1 MPFATVQGALELGM
15 IYAIMSFGV
24 YLSFRILDIPDLSV
38 DGSFITGCAASAVCC
53 IMGQPLLGVFAA
65 FLVGGAAGALTGL
78 LQTKCKIQPILAGI
92 LVMTGLYT
100 INYKLMGNTP
110 NISLF
115 GKDTLFSKAA
125 EILPEKYAGFIV
137 CVVLLVTLMIFLY
150 LFLKT
155 QLGMCLRATGDN
167 EAMVRASSINSDNM
181 KILGLS
187 LANALVALGGGVL
200 AQYQSFADVND
211 GIGKLV
217 IGLASIIVGEAFF
230 GKKTVLRSFLSVVAG
245 AIVYRFILTVA
256 LQLGVG
262 ATDQR
267 LLSACLVT
275 LAISFP
281 VFKGYL
287 EKRRKRHAN
296 L

>member
-1 MPFATVQGALELGM
+1 MAISTIQGALELGM

-24 YLSFRILDIPDLSV
+24 FISFRILDIPDLSV
-38 DGSFITGCAASAVCC
+38 DGTFITGCATSAIFTVNGYPMIGV
-53 IMGQPLLGVFAA
+53 IMA
-65 FLVGGAAGALTGL
+65 FIAGGLAGFVTGL
-78 LQTKCKIQPILAGI
+78 LQTKCKIQPILSGI

-100 INYKLMGNTP
+100 INYKIMGNTP

-115 GKDTLFSKAA
+115 DKETIFSRATAFLDSEYTDFIICIILLVIIMTFLFS
-125 EILPEKYAGFIV
+125 F
-137 CVVLLVTLMIFLY
+137 M
-150 LFLKT
+150 KT

-167 EAMVRASSINSDNM
+167 EAMVRASSINSDTM
-181 KILGLS
+181 KLLGLA
-187 LANALVALGGGVL
+187 LANGLVALGGGVL

-230 GKKTVLRSFLSVVAG
+230 GRKTLLRSFLSVISG
-245 AIVYRFILTVA
+245 AVVYRFILSIA

-267 LLSACLVT
+267 LLSAVLVT

-287 EKRRKRHAN
+287 AKRRKRSC
-296 L
+296 

>member
-1 MPFATVQGALELGM
+1 MALSTIQGALELGM

-24 YLSFRILDIPDLSV
+24 FISFRILDIPDLSV
-38 DGSFITGCAASAVCC
+38 DGTFITGCATSAIFAVNGYPVIGV
-53 IMGQPLLGVFAA
+53 IMA
-65 FLVGGAAGALTGL
+65 FLAGGLAGFVTGL
-78 LQTKCKIQPILAGI
+78 LQTKCKIQPILSGI

-100 INYKLMGNTP
+100 INYKIMGNTP

-115 GKDTLFSKAA
+115 DQETIFSRASA
-125 EILPEKYAGFIV
+125 LLDSEYTNFIV
-137 CVVLLVTLMIFLY
+137 CIVLLVIIMIFL
-150 LFLKT
+150 FTFMKT

-167 EAMVRASSINSDNM
+167 EAMVRASSINSDAM
-181 KILGLS
+181 KLLGLA
-187 LANALVALGGGVL
+187 LANGLVALGGGVL

-230 GKKTVLRSFLSVVAG
+230 GRKTLLRSFLSVISG
-245 AIVYRFILTVA
+245 AIVYRFILSIA
-256 LQLGVG
+256 LQMGVG

-267 LLSACLVT
+267 LLSAALVT

-287 EKRRKRHAN
+287 AKRRKRSC
-296 L
+296 

>member
-1 MPFATVQGALELGM
+1 MAFSTMQGALELGM

-24 YLSFRILDIPDLSV
+24 YVSFRILDIPDLTV
-38 DGSFITGCAASAVCC
+38 DGSFITGCAASATFCV
-53 IMGQPLLGVFAA
+53 MGHPILGIVMA
-65 FLVGGAAGALTGL
+65 FVVGGCAGACTGI
-78 LQTKCKIQPILAGI
+78 LQTKCKIQPILSGI

-100 INYKLMGNTP
+100 LNYKLMGNTP

-115 GKDTLFSKAA
+115 DVETIFTKVSALIESDY
-125 EILPEKYAGFIV
+125 INFIV
-137 CVVLLVTLMIFLY
+137 CILLLSILMILLY

-167 EAMVRASSINSDNM
+167 EAMVRASSINSDAM

-230 GKKTVLRSFLSVVAG
+230 GHKTVLRSFLSVVAG
-245 AIVYRFILTVA
+245 AIVYRFILTIA
-256 LQLGVG
+256 LQMGVG

-267 LLSACLVT
+267 LLSAGLVT

-281 VFKGYL
+281 VFKGYIA
-287 EKRRKRHAN
+287 KRRKRRC
-296 L
+296 

>member
-1 MPFATVQGALELGM
+1 MALSTIQGALELGM

-24 YLSFRILDIPDLSV
+24 FISFRILDIPDLSV
-38 DGSFITGCAASAVCC
+38 DGTFITGCATSAIFTVNGYPV
-53 IMGQPLLGVFAA
+53 IGVLMA
-65 FLVGGAAGALTGL
+65 FLAGGLAGFVTGL
-78 LQTKCKIQPILAGI
+78 LQTKCKIQPILSGI

-100 INYKLMGNTP
+100 INYKIMGNTP

-115 GKDTLFSKAA
+115 DQETIFSRASA
-125 EILPEKYAGFIV
+125 LLDSEYTNFIV
-137 CVVLLVTLMIFLY
+137 CIVLLVIIMIFL
-150 LFLKT
+150 FTFMKT

-167 EAMVRASSINSDNM
+167 EAMVRASSINSDAM
-181 KILGLS
+181 KLLGLA
-187 LANALVALGGGVL
+187 LANGLVALGGGVL

-217 IGLASIIVGEAFF
+217 IGLASIIVGEAFL
-230 GKKTVLRSFLSVVAG
+230 GRKTLLRSFLSVVSG
-245 AIVYRFILTVA
+245 AVVYRFILSIA

-267 LLSACLVT
+267 LLSAALVT

-287 EKRRKRHAN
+287 AKRRKRSC
-296 L
+296 

>member
-1 MPFATVQGALELGM
+1 MALSTIQGALELGM

-24 YLSFRILDIPDLSV
+24 FISFRILDIPDLSV
-38 DGSFITGCAASAVCC
+38 DGTFITGCATSAIFAVNGYPMIGV
-53 IMGQPLLGVFAA
+53 IMA
-65 FLVGGAAGALTGL
+65 FLAGGLAGFVTGL
-78 LQTKCKIQPILAGI
+78 LQTKCKIQPILSGI

-100 INYKLMGNTP
+100 INYKIMGNTP

-115 GKDTLFSKAA
+115 DKETIFSRAAAFLDSEYTDFIICIILLVIIMTFLFS
-125 EILPEKYAGFIV
+125 F
-137 CVVLLVTLMIFLY
+137 M
-150 LFLKT
+150 KT

-167 EAMVRASSINSDNM
+167 EAMVRASSINSDTM
-181 KILGLS
+181 KLLGLA
-187 LANALVALGGGVL
+187 LANGLVALGGGVL

-230 GKKTVLRSFLSVVAG
+230 GRKTLLRSFLSVVSG
-245 AIVYRFILTVA
+245 AVVYRFILSIA

-267 LLSACLVT
+267 LLSAALVT

-287 EKRRKRHAN
+287 AKRRKRSC
-296 L
+296 

>member
-1 MPFATVQGALELGM
+1 MALSTIQGALELGM

-24 YLSFRILDIPDLSV
+24 FISFRILDIPDLSV
-38 DGSFITGCAASAVCC
+38 DGTFITGCATSA
-53 IMGQPLLGVFAA
+53 IFAVNGYPVIGIFMA
-65 FLVGGAAGALTGL
+65 FLAGGLAGFVTGL
-78 LQTKCKIQPILAGI
+78 LQTKCKIQPILSGI

-100 INYKLMGNTP
+100 INYKIMGNTP

-115 GKDTLFSKAA
+115 DQETIFSRASA
-125 EILPEKYAGFIV
+125 LLDSEYTNFIV
-137 CVVLLVTLMIFLY
+137 CIVLLVIIMIFL
-150 LFLKT
+150 FTFMKT

-167 EAMVRASSINSDNM
+167 EAMVRASSINSDAM
-181 KILGLS
+181 KLLGLA
-187 LANALVALGGGVL
+187 LANGLVALGGGVL

-230 GKKTVLRSFLSVVAG
+230 GRKTLLRSFLSVISG
-245 AIVYRFILTVA
+245 AIVYRFILSIA
-256 LQLGVG
+256 LQMGVG

-267 LLSACLVT
+267 LLSAALVT

-281 VFKGYL
+281 VFKSYL
-287 EKRRKRHAN
+287 AKRRKRSC
-296 L
+296 

>member
-1 MPFATVQGALELGM
+1 MALSTIQGALELGM

-24 YLSFRILDIPDLSV
+24 FISFRILDIPDLSV
-38 DGSFITGCAASAVCC
+38 DGTFITGCATSAIFAVNGYPV
-53 IMGQPLLGVFAA
+53 IGVLMA
-65 FLVGGAAGALTGL
+65 FLAGGLAGFVTGL
-78 LQTKCKIQPILAGI
+78 LQTKCKIQPILSGI

-100 INYKLMGNTP
+100 INYKIMGNTP

-115 GKDTLFSKAA
+115 DQETIFSCASA
-125 EILPEKYAGFIV
+125 LLDSEYTNFIV
-137 CVVLLVTLMIFLY
+137 CIVLLVIIMIFL
-150 LFLKT
+150 FTFMKT

-167 EAMVRASSINSDNM
+167 EAMVRASSINSDAM
-181 KILGLS
+181 KLLGLA
-187 LANALVALGGGVL
+187 LANGLVALGGGVL

-230 GKKTVLRSFLSVVAG
+230 GRKTLLRSFLSVISG
-245 AIVYRFILTVA
+245 AIVYRFILSIA
-256 LQLGVG
+256 LQMGVG

-267 LLSACLVT
+267 LLSAVLVT

-287 EKRRKRHAN
+287 AKRRKRSC
-296 L
+296 

>member
-1 MPFATVQGALELGM
+1 MALSTIQGALELGM

-24 YLSFRILDIPDLSV
+24 FISFRILDIPDLSV
-38 DGSFITGCAASAVCC
+38 DGTFITGCATSAIFAVNGYPV
-53 IMGQPLLGVFAA
+53 IGVLMA
-65 FLVGGAAGALTGL
+65 FLAGGLAGFVTGL
-78 LQTKCKIQPILAGI
+78 LQTKCNIQPILSGI

-100 INYKLMGNTP
+100 INYKIMGNTP

-115 GKDTLFSKAA
+115 DQETIFSRASA
-125 EILPEKYAGFIV
+125 LLDSEYTNFIV
-137 CVVLLVTLMIFLY
+137 CIVLLVIIMIFL
-150 LFLKT
+150 FTFMKT

-167 EAMVRASSINSDNM
+167 EAMVRASSINSDAM
-181 KILGLS
+181 KLLGLA
-187 LANALVALGGGVL
+187 LANGLVALGGGVL

-230 GKKTVLRSFLSVVAG
+230 GRKTLLRSFLSVVSG
-245 AIVYRFILTVA
+245 AVVYRFILSIA

-267 LLSACLVT
+267 LLSAALVT

-287 EKRRKRHAN
+287 AKRRKRSC
-296 L
+296 

>member
-1 MPFATVQGALELGM
+1 MALSTIQGALELGM

-24 YLSFRILDIPDLSV
+24 YISFRILDIPDLTV
-38 DGSFITGCAASAVCC
+38 DGSFITGCAASAIFCVN
-53 IMGQPLLGVFAA
+53 GQPIIGIIMA
-65 FLVGGAAGALTGL
+65 FIVGGLAGACTGL

-92 LVMTGLYT
+92 LVMSGLYT
-100 INYKLMGNTP
+100 INYKVMGNTP

-115 GKDTLFSKAA
+115 GSETIFTQMNQLMNS
-125 EILPEKYAGFIV
+125 PYATFVV
-137 CVVLLVTLMIFLY
+137 CIVVLGILMFLLY
-150 LFLKT
+150 RFLKT

-167 EAMVRASSINSDNM
+167 EAMVRASSINSDAM
-181 KILGLS
+181 KILGLT

-230 GKKTVLRSFLSVVAG
+230 GKKSILRSFLAVVAG
-245 AIVYRFILTVA
+245 AIVYRFLLTFA

-267 LLSACLVT
+267 LLSAALVT

-287 EKRRKRHAN
+287 AKRRKRHVSI
-296 L
+296 

>member
-1 MPFATVQGALELGM
+1 MALSTIQGALELGM

-24 YLSFRILDIPDLSV
+24 FISFRILDIPDLSV
-38 DGSFITGCAASAVCC
+38 DGTFITGCATSAIFAVNGYPMIGV
-53 IMGQPLLGVFAA
+53 IMA
-65 FLVGGAAGALTGL
+65 FLAGGLAGFVTGL
-78 LQTKCKIQPILAGI
+78 LQTKSKIQPILSGI

-100 INYKLMGNTP
+100 INYKIMGNTP

-115 GKDTLFSKAA
+115 DKETIFSRAAAFLDSEYTDFIICIILLVIIMTFLFS
-125 EILPEKYAGFIV
+125 F
-137 CVVLLVTLMIFLY
+137 M
-150 LFLKT
+150 KT

-167 EAMVRASSINSDNM
+167 EAMVRASSINSDTM
-181 KILGLS
+181 KLLGLA
-187 LANALVALGGGVL
+187 LANGLVALGGGVL

-230 GKKTVLRSFLSVVAG
+230 GRKTLLRSFLSVVSG
-245 AIVYRFILTVA
+245 AVVYRFILSIA

-267 LLSACLVT
+267 LLSAALVT

-287 EKRRKRHAN
+287 AKRRKRSC
-296 L
+296 

>member
-1 MPFATVQGALELGM
+1 MAFSTIQGAFELGM

-24 YLSFRILDIPDLSV
+24 YISFRILDIPDLTV
-38 DGSFITGCAASAVCC
+38 DGSFITGCAASAIFCVNGHP
-53 IMGQPLLGVFAA
+53 ILGILMA
-65 FLVGGAAGALTGL
+65 FIVGGCAGACTGL
-78 LQTKCKIQPILAGI
+78 LQTKCKIQPILSGI

-115 GKDTLFSKAA
+115 DEATIFTMFAS
-125 EILPEKYAGFIV
+125 ILENSYANLIICIG
-137 CVVLLVTLMIFLY
+137 LLALVMLLLY
-150 LFLKT
+150 LFLNT

-167 EAMVRASSINSDNM
+167 EAMVRASSINSDAM
-181 KILGLS
+181 KILGLF

-200 AQYQSFADVND
+200 TQYQSFADVND

-230 GKKTVLRSFLSVVAG
+230 GHKTVLRSFLSVVAG
-245 AIVYRFILTVA
+245 AIVYRFLLTFA
-256 LQLGVG
+256 LQMGVG

-267 LLSACLVT
+267 LLSAALVS

-281 VFKGYL
+281 VFKGYMA
-287 EKRRKRHAN
+287 KRRKRRC
-296 L
+296 

>member
-1 MPFATVQGALELGM
+1 MAFSTIQGAFELGM

-24 YLSFRILDIPDLSV
+24 YVSFRILDIPDLTV
-38 DGSFITGCAASAVCC
+38 DGSFITGCAASAIFCV
-53 IMGQPLLGVFAA
+53 MGYPILGIVMA
-65 FLVGGAAGALTGL
+65 FIVGGCAGACTGI
-78 LQTKCKIQPILAGI
+78 LQTKCKIQPILSGI

-115 GKDTLFSKAA
+115 EKETIFSKIAVFF
-125 EILPEKYAGFIV
+125 ESEHSDFFV
-137 CVVLLVTLMIFLY
+137 CVGLLGILMLLLY
-150 LFLKT
+150 AFLKT

-167 EAMVRASSINSDNM
+167 EAMVRASSINSDAM

-187 LANALVALGGGVL
+187 IANALVAFGGGVL

-230 GKKTVLRSFLSVVAG
+230 GHKTILRSFLAVVAG
-245 AIVYRFILTVA
+245 AIVYRFILTIA
-256 LQLGVG
+256 LQMGVG

-267 LLSACLVT
+267 LLSAGLVT

-287 EKRRKRHAN
+287 AKRRKRRC
-296 L
+296 

>member
-1 MPFATVQGALELGM
+1 MALSTIQGALELGM

-24 YLSFRILDIPDLSV
+24 FISFRILDIPDLSV
-38 DGSFITGCAASAVCC
+38 DGTFITGCATSAIFAVNGYPV
-53 IMGQPLLGVFAA
+53 IGVLMA
-65 FLVGGAAGALTGL
+65 FLAGGLAGFVTGL
-78 LQTKCKIQPILAGI
+78 LQTKCKIQPILSGI

-100 INYKLMGNTP
+100 INYKIMGNTP

-115 GKDTLFSKAA
+115 DQETIFSRASA
-125 EILPEKYAGFIV
+125 LLDSEYTNFIV
-137 CVVLLVTLMIFLY
+137 CIVLLVIIMIFL
-150 LFLKT
+150 FTFMKT

-167 EAMVRASSINSDNM
+167 EAMVRASSINSDAM
-181 KILGLS
+181 KLLGLA
-187 LANALVALGGGVL
+187 LANGLVALGGGVL

-230 GKKTVLRSFLSVVAG
+230 GRKTLLRSFLSVISG
-245 AIVYRFILTVA
+245 AIVYRFILSIA
-256 LQLGVG
+256 LQMGVG

-267 LLSACLVT
+267 LLSAALVT

-287 EKRRKRHAN
+287 AKRRKRSC
-296 L
+296 

>member
-1 MPFATVQGALELGM
+1 MALSTIQGALELGM

-24 YLSFRILDIPDLSV
+24 FISFRILDIPDLSV
-38 DGSFITGCAASAVCC
+38 DGTFITGCATSAIFAVNGYPV
-53 IMGQPLLGVFAA
+53 IGVLMA
-65 FLVGGAAGALTGL
+65 FLAGGLAGFVTGL
-78 LQTKCKIQPILAGI
+78 LQTKCKIQPILSGI

-100 INYKLMGNTP
+100 INYKIMGNTP

-115 GKDTLFSKAA
+115 DQETIFSRASA
-125 EILPEKYAGFIV
+125 LLDSEYTNFIV
-137 CVVLLVTLMIFLY
+137 CIVLLVIIMIFL
-150 LFLKT
+150 FTFMKT

-167 EAMVRASSINSDNM
+167 EAMVRASSINSDAM
-181 KILGLS
+181 KLLGLA
-187 LANALVALGGGVL
+187 LANGLVALGGGVL

-230 GKKTVLRSFLSVVAG
+230 GRKTLLRSFLSVVSG
-245 AIVYRFILTVA
+245 AVVYRFILSIA

-267 LLSACLVT
+267 LLSAALVT

-287 EKRRKRHAN
+287 AKRRKRSC
-296 L
+296 

>member
-1 MPFATVQGALELGM
+1 MALSTIQGALELGM

-24 YLSFRILDIPDLSV
+24 FISFRILDIPDLSV
-38 DGSFITGCAASAVCC
+38 DGTFITGCATSAIFAVNGYPV
-53 IMGQPLLGVFAA
+53 IGVLMA
-65 FLVGGAAGALTGL
+65 FLAGGLAGFVTGL
-78 LQTKCKIQPILAGI
+78 LQTKCKIQPILSGI

-100 INYKLMGNTP
+100 INYKIMGNTP

-115 GKDTLFSKAA
+115 DKETIFSRAAAFLDSEYTDFIICIILLVIIMTFLFS
-125 EILPEKYAGFIV
+125 F
-137 CVVLLVTLMIFLY
+137 M
-150 LFLKT
+150 KT

-167 EAMVRASSINSDNM
+167 EAMVRASSINSDTM
-181 KILGLS
+181 KLLGLA
-187 LANALVALGGGVL
+187 LANGLVALGGGVL

-230 GKKTVLRSFLSVVAG
+230 GRKTLLRSFLSVVSG
-245 AIVYRFILTVA
+245 AVVYRFILSIA

-267 LLSACLVT
+267 LLSAALVT

-287 EKRRKRHAN
+287 AKRRKRSC
-296 L
+296 

>member
-1 MPFATVQGALELGM
+1 MALSTIQGALELGM

-24 YLSFRILDIPDLSV
+24 FISFRILDIPDLSV
-38 DGSFITGCAASAVCC
+38 DGTFITGCATSAIFAVNGYPV
-53 IMGQPLLGVFAA
+53 IGVLMA
-65 FLVGGAAGALTGL
+65 FLAGGLAGLVTGL
-78 LQTKCKIQPILAGI
+78 LQTKCKIQPILSGI

-100 INYKLMGNTP
+100 INYKIMGNTP

-115 GKDTLFSKAA
+115 DQETIFSRASA
-125 EILPEKYAGFIV
+125 LLDSEYTNFIV
-137 CVVLLVTLMIFLY
+137 CIVLLVIIMIFL
-150 LFLKT
+150 FTFMKT

-167 EAMVRASSINSDNM
+167 EAMVRASSINSDAM
-181 KILGLS
+181 KLLGLA
-187 LANALVALGGGVL
+187 LANGLVALGGGVL

-230 GKKTVLRSFLSVVAG
+230 GRKTLLRSFLSVISG
-245 AIVYRFILTVA
+245 AIVYRFILSIA
-256 LQLGVG
+256 LQMGVG

-267 LLSACLVT
+267 LLSAALVT

-287 EKRRKRHAN
+287 AKRRKRSC
-296 L
+296 